1 VVCSPVNTMIM
12 KSGPFW
18 ADARLSTGFS
28 APLSR
33 HADLSPLSTLL
44 GGVTAWPGGAQQSPS
59 PFDVQSYGEVARL
72 RDLCQVQRFQN
83 EQGRSVFIE
92 DMTPNAP
99 ATAHVDAAK
108 RGELGP
114 FPWRRPV

>member
-1 VVCSPVNTMIM
+1 MVCSPVSTMIT
-12 KSGPFW
+12 KSGQFW
-18 ADARLSTGFS
+18 ADARLAVCSLTSMSKPTG
-28 APLSR
+28 
-33 HADLSPLSTLL
+33 LSPLSIPL
-44 GGVTAWPGGAQQSPS
+44 GGATAWPGGAEQQPVS
-59 PFDVQSYGEVARL
+59 QSYGDVARL

-92 DMTPNAP
+92 DMNLNAP
-99 ATAHVDAAK
+99 ATAHVDAVK